1 VNWDEMAVVGV
12 IARPHGIRGQVIVN
26 PETDFPEERFRIGHE
41 LFVNRG
47 GRIEAL
53 QITAA
58 RIQQGRPVIA
68 LEGVADMDT
77 ARGLAGLEL
86 RVPADSL
93 PELPEGTFYH
103 HDLVGSRVETAEGQ
117 VVGTVSKVEGEHGS
131 SRLVVQGE
139 RGEVL
144 IPLAVDICTTIDPAG
159 KRIVVDPPAGLIELN
174 EPRR

>member
-1 VNWDEMAVVGV
+1 MAVVGV
-12 IARPHGIRGQVIVN
+12 VARPHGIRGQVIVN
-26 PETDFPEERFRIGHE
+26 PETDFPEERFKVGND

-53 QITAA
+53 RITAA

-68 LEGVADMDT
+68 IEGIGDMDT
-77 ARGLAGLEL
+77 ARGLAGLEF

-103 HDLVGSRVETAEGQ
+103 HDLVGSRVETVGGQ
-117 VVGTVSKVEGEHGS
+117 VVGTVSKVEGERGI

-144 IPLAVDICTTIDPAG
+144 IPLVVDICTTIDPVAR
-159 KRIVVDPPAGLIELN
+159 RIVVDPPEGLLELN